1 MLNSRDY
8 HNHISHVHRTPSVLT
23 DVPRYPNAYA
33 AFNKTVVYEEDEGPH
48 HHHHHDPP
56 NERERVEVV
65 EYKRADNYGNTE
77 VVYEE
82 ADRYDAEADRYGNPR
97 RTKLYKWKTY
107 RD

>member
-8 HNHISHVHRTPSVLT
+8 HSHISQVHRTPSVLP

-33 AFNKTVVYEEDEGPH
+33 ALNKEVVYEDEGPRYH
-48 HHHHHDPP
+48 HHHHQNPE
-56 NERERVEVV
+56 ERERVEVV
-65 EYKRADNYGNTE
+65 EYERADNYGNTE

-82 ADRYDAEADRYGNPR
+82 SDRYEADRYGNPR
-97 RTKLYKWKTY
+97 GNKLYRWKTY

>member
-23 DVPRYPNAYA
+23 DVPRYPNAYE
-33 AFNKTVVYEEDEGPH
+33 AFNKRVVVEEDQGPYYPNH
-48 HHHHHDPP
+48 HHHHHPE
-56 NERERVEVV
+56 ERERVEVV
-65 EYKRADNYGNTE
+65 EYERADNYGNSE

-82 ADRYDAEADRYGNPR
+82 TNVETDRYGNPR
-97 RTKLYKWKTY
+97 RNKLYKWKTY